1 MCFSWN
7 NLFNNLNFTCG
18 LVSLS
23 TKSMT
28 TTTKNA
34 MVIDMDRMTGSTMV
48 RRAED
53 LQVVDPMD
61 ATIVPLIVPMVVMA

>member
-1 MCFSWN
+1 
-7 NLFNNLNFTCG
+7 
-18 LVSLS
+18 
-23 TKSMT
+23 
-28 TTTKNA
+28 